1 MEKSSKQKP
10 RSLSTKDLGKDISLK
25 CVIVGDLLVR
35 KNELL
40 NSHRMSEDSQEL
52 DLQSY
57 IPWIIDNYC
66 KKIEINNRT
75 VSLTMWD
82 TSGQEDLSELR
93 KLSYLSADVI
103 FIVFNLYDKSS
114 FENAFNKWYEEI
126 KKYKSDLTLI
136 FLGNCQK
143 PEGADEIMVPDPKKL
158 FMEKGLTYLECESFS
173 PDIISKVISDSIAI
187 YIKQMDHKIKHK
199 KKCVLI

>member
-1 MEKSSKQKP
+1 MEKSFKQKP
-10 RSLSTKDLGKDISLK
+10 RSFSTKDLGKDISLK
-25 CVIVGDLLVR
+25 CVIVGDLKVR

-40 NSHRMSEDSQEL
+40 NSLRVSLDSQDL

-66 KKIEINNRT
+66 KKIEIDNRT

-82 TSGQEDLSELR
+82 TSGQEELSELR
-93 KLSYLSADVI
+93 QLSYASADVI
-103 FIVFNLYDKSS
+103 FIVFNLYDKIS

-126 KKYKSDLTLI
+126 KDKSNLTLI
-136 FLGNCQK
+136 FLGNRQK
-143 PEGADEIMVPDPKKL
+143 PEDADGFMVPDPKQL
-158 FMEKGLTYLECESFS
+158 FIEKGLTYLECESFS
-173 PDIISKVISDSIAI
+173 PDIVSKVISDSIAI
-187 YIKQMDHKIKHK
+187 YLNQKDHKLKKHK